1 MKVEKPLFE
10 PTAKMNHAEWLQSR
24 RKGIGGSD
32 VAAILGMSP
41 WRSPY
46 SVWADKT
53 GRLPLNEVGNEFTH
67 WGTIMEPILAHE
79 FEDVTG
85 KKVYRQNKTYFDPL
99 HPYLRANI
107 DRDIAGEPGFLEIKT
122 ATEYKSGE
130 WVDDEVPV
138 PYQLQV
144 QHYMYVLNRPYV
156 YFAYLVGG
164 HHFNFKRVERDQE
177 AIDTFEPLLIDWWER
192 HVIGD
197 EAPETDGA
205 EATTKALRLLYPEDT
220 GEIITL
226 DGDFNALLTNREALK
241 GSAASTKETLD
252 AIDNKLRAAI
262 GDATAGETGEWLV
275 TNRAN
280 KRGARTL
287 RIKRKKAE

>member
-1 MKVEKPLFE
+1 MKVDKPLFE
-10 PTAKMNHAEWLQSR
+10 PTTKMNHAEWLQSR

-53 GRLPLNEVGNEFTH
+53 GRLPLNEAGNEFTH

-85 KKVYRQNKTYFDPL
+85 KKVYRQNKTYFDPA

-122 ATEYKSGE
+122 ATEYKSDE
-130 WVDDEVPV
+130 WEDDKVPE
-138 PYQLQV
+138 PYLYQV

-164 HHFNFKRVERDQE
+164 HHFDFKRVERDQE
-177 AIDTFEPLLIDWWER
+177 AIDFVEPYLIDWWER

-197 EAPETDGA
+197 VPPDTDGSN
-205 EATTKALRLLYPEDT
+205 ATTRALRELYPEDD
-220 GEIITL
+220 GEVVPLGGEYNTL
-226 DGDFNALLTNREALK
+226 LVNREALK
-241 GSAASTKETLD
+241 SSMATTKEELD
-252 AIDNKLRAAI
+252 AIDNKLRADI
-262 GDATAGETGEWLV
+262 GEATAGETGEWLV
-275 TNRAN
+275 TNKTN
-280 KRGARTL
+280 KRGARSL
-287 RIKRKKAE
+287 RIKHKK